1 MVPPTAFPGPQ
12 PPGPPPVASYGGGG
26 FGAPPAGPPG
36 GVGSQAQPL
45 PGGRKGAGPNGEAR
59 YACEIGGARSVAQ
72 VGMDGLKVFD
82 GSGQRCLHVYP
93 LESIMKWSTPGATQL
108 LCRVKSSGGSEVE
121 VKLEAR
127 ADTVQEMLDSLTA
140 ACMQVQ
146 EMIDHKASGGGAR
159 GAGCTRARV
168 PSP

>member
-1 MVPPTAFPGPQ
+1 MGPARGAAAGLTPPSPVRAQMVPPTAFPGPQ
-12 PPGPPPVASYGGGG
+12 PPGPPPGASYGGGG
-26 FGAPPAGPPG
+26 FAAGPPGGFAAGPPG
-36 GVGSQAQPL
+36 GVGSQAQAPL

-108 LCRVKSSGGSEVE
+108 LWDGCHP
-121 VKLEAR
+121 
-127 ADTVQEMLDSLTA
+127 LT
-140 ACMQVQ
+140 M
-146 EMIDHKASGGGAR
+146 
-159 GAGCTRARV
+159 
-168 PSP
+168 PS